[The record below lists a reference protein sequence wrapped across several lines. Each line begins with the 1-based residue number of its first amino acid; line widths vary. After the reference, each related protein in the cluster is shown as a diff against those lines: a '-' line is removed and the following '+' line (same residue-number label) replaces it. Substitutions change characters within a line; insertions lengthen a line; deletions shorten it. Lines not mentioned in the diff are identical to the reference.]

1 VDWSLID
8 CGRKGHVTYAPSEA
22 GVRQQLRAQ
31 AESGEAWRCL
41 RCGAYVTGE
50 PLMSGPA
57 ADAPVVLRGKE
68 VRSALILRVF
78 AVERFLR
85 ALAVAAISFVVWRFE
100 YARETIEQA
109 FDRERPELRNL
120 FHQLG
125 YNIDNSKLVGLFN
138 RALTLSPATIKLLA
152 IGLACYAAI
161 EVVEGVGLWV
171 GKRWGEYFAMVATSV
186 GLPLEIYDLVNKVST
201 VGFILFAI
209 NLFLVLY
216 LVITKRL
223 FGVRGGKKAYD
234 ARLRSES
241 IMDGAI
247 AAAAAG
253 RPAEPAPPGQTK
265 TPTPGVPPPD
275 TKPGAHTSDA
285 YPTEAQPG
293 ARTPAARQDAH
304 PTEAQPDARTPAT
317 RRDGHAADGEPA
329 APRDAPAGTDSARAA
344 P

>member
-1 VDWSLID
+1 MDWSLYD
-8 CGRKGHVTYAPSEA
+8 CGRKGHLTYAPAEA
-22 GVRQQLRAQ
+22 DVRRQLRAQ

-41 RCGAYVTGE
+41 RCGAYVAGG

-57 ADAPVVLRGKE
+57 AEAPLVRRGKE

-85 ALAVAAISFVVWRFE
+85 ALAVAAIAFVVWRFE

-109 FDRERPELRNL
+109 FDRERPELRSL

-138 RALTLSPATIKLLA
+138 RALTLSPTTIKLLA

-186 GLPLEIYDLVNKVST
+186 GLPFEIYDLVNKVST
-201 VGFILFAI
+201 IGLILFAI

-223 FGVRGGKKAYD
+223 FGVRGGKRAYD

-241 IMDGAI
+241 IMDAAI
-247 AAAAAG
+247 AAAASSAATDHTATDHAAT
-253 RPAEPAPPGQTK
+253 PAQPEA
-265 TPTPGVPPPD
+265 PTP
-275 TKPGAHTSDA
+275 DA
-285 YPTEAQPG
+285 RSS
-293 ARTPAARQDAH
+293 RT
-304 PTEAQPDARTPAT
+304 QPDAPTPETPTSDMRPDAPT
-317 RRDGHAADGEPA
+317 PDGETAEPH
-329 APRDAPAGTDSARAA
+329 DAPAGTDSARAA

>member
-1 VDWSLID
+1 MDWSLID
-8 CGRKGHVTYAPSEA
+8 CGRKGHLTYAPSEA
-22 GVRQQLRAQ
+22 DVRRQLRAQ

-41 RCGAYVTGE
+41 RCGAYVTGG
-50 PLMSGPA
+50 PQMSGPA
-57 ADAPVVLRGKE
+57 ANAPLVRRGKE

-85 ALAVAAISFVVWRFE
+85 ALAVAAIAFVVWRFE

-109 FDRERPELRNL
+109 FDRERPELRSL

-138 RALTLSPATIKLLA
+138 RALTLSPMTIKLLA

-171 GKRWGEYFAMVATSV
+171 GRRWGEYFAMVATSV
-186 GLPLEIYDLVNKVST
+186 GLPFEIYDLVNKVSAI
-201 VGFILFAI
+201 GFILFAI

-223 FGVRGGKKAYD
+223 FGVRGGKRAYD

-241 IMDGAI
+241 IMDAAV
-247 AAAAAG
+247 AAAAADHTATDHTAG
-253 RPAEPAPPGQTK
+253 HTAATDHTALPAQLEA
-265 TPTPGVPPPD
+265 PTPETRASDTPPD
-275 TKPGAHTSDA
+275 A
-285 YPTEAQPG
+285 PT
-293 ARTPAARQDAH
+293 
-304 PTEAQPDARTPAT
+304 PDIET
-317 RRDGHAADGEPA
+317 A
-329 APRDAPAGTDSARAA
+329 APQDAPAGTDSARAA

>member
-22 GVRQQLRAQ
+22 DVRQQLRAQ

-57 ADAPVVLRGKE
+57 EDAPVVLRGKE

-85 ALAVAAISFVVWRFE
+85 ALAVAAIAFVVWRFE

-201 VGFILFAI
+201 VGFILFGI

-247 AAAAAG
+247 ATAAAALRTAD
-253 RPAEPAPPGQTK
+253 RPTSDRPTADRPTADRQPEAATPGAPP
-265 TPTPGVPPPD
+265 PGS
-275 TKPGAHTSDA
+275 KPGTRTS
-285 YPTEAQPG
+285 
-293 ARTPAARQDAH
+293 AAKPDAH
-304 PTEAQPDARTPAT
+304 APDN
-317 RRDGHAADGEPA
+317 EPA
-329 APRDAPAGTDSARAA
+329 APSDAPAGTDSARAT

>member
-1 VDWSLID
+1 MDWSLID
-8 CGRKGHVTYAPSEA
+8 CGHKGHLTYAPAEA
-22 GVRQQLRAQ
+22 DVRRQLRAQ

-41 RCGAYVTGE
+41 RCGTYVSGG
-50 PLMSGPA
+50 PQMSGPA
-57 ADAPVVLRGKE
+57 AEAPLVRRGKE

-85 ALAVAAISFVVWRFE
+85 ALAVAAIAFVVWRFE

-109 FDRERPELRNL
+109 FDRERPELRSL

-138 RALTLSPATIKLLA
+138 RALTLSPTTIKLLA

-171 GKRWGEYFAMVATSV
+171 GRRWGEYFAMVATSV
-186 GLPLEIYDLVNKVST
+186 GLPFEIYDLVNKVSAIGL
-201 VGFILFAI
+201 VLFGI

-223 FGVRGGKKAYD
+223 FGVRGGKRAYD
-234 ARLRSES
+234 DRLRSES
-241 IMDGAI
+241 IMDAAI
-247 AAAAAG
+247 AAAAADRKATG
-253 RPAEPAPPGQTK
+253 HTTTADHTTTDHTTTNHTTAADHTTAPAQPEAPNPKTPASDKRPDA
-265 TPTPGVPPPD
+265 PTPG
-275 TKPGAHTSDA
+275 
-285 YPTEAQPG
+285 
-293 ARTPAARQDAH
+293 
-304 PTEAQPDARTPAT
+304 
-317 RRDGHAADGEPA
+317 GETA
-329 APRDAPAGTDSARAA
+329 APHDAPTGTDSARAA

>member
-8 CGRKGHVTYAPSEA
+8 CGRKGHLTYAPAEA
-22 GVRQQLRAQ
+22 GVRRQLRAQ

-41 RCGAYVTGE
+41 RCGAYVAGE

-57 ADAPVVLRGKE
+57 AEAPLVPRGKE

-85 ALAVAAISFVVWRFE
+85 ALAVAAIAFVVWRFE

-109 FDRERPELRNL
+109 FDRERPELRSL

-138 RALTLSPATIKLLA
+138 RALTLSPTTIKLLA

-186 GLPLEIYDLVNKVST
+186 GLPFEIYDLVNKVST
-201 VGFILFAI
+201 IGLILFAI

-241 IMDGAI
+241 IMDAAI
-247 AAAAAG
+247 AAAAA
-253 RPAEPAPPGQTK
+253 PSHPTEAAQPEA
-265 TPTPGVPPPD
+265 PTPNGPPAGAMPEAR
-275 TKPGAHTSDA
+275 TSAPRPGAHTPDEQQDPRTSA
-285 YPTEAQPG
+285 PRPG
-293 ARTPAARQDAH
+293 AHTPDS
-304 PTEAQPDARTPAT
+304 
-317 RRDGHAADGEPA
+317 EPA
-329 APRDAPAGTDSARAA
+329 APSDAHAGTDSARAA

>member
-22 GVRQQLRAQ
+22 DVRSHLRAQ

-50 PLMSGPA
+50 PLMTGPA

-85 ALAVAAISFVVWRFE
+85 ALAVAAISFVVWRFD
-100 YARETIEQA
+100 YARESIEQA

-138 RALTLSPATIKLLA
+138 RALTLSPTTIKLLA

-186 GLPLEIYDLVNKVST
+186 GLPFEIYDLVHKVSAIGL
-201 VGFILFAI
+201 VLFGI

-241 IMDGAI
+241 IMDAAI
-247 AAAAAG
+247 AAAAAAHRAAG
-253 RPAEPAPPGQTK
+253 RPPTDRPAAERLPGPLTPADGGDPTAVPAPAQTGK
-265 TPTPGVPPPD
+265 PD
-275 TKPGAHTSDA
+275 
-285 YPTEAQPG
+285 
-293 ARTPAARQDAH
+293 RPAD
-304 PTEAQPDARTPAT
+304 
-317 RRDGHAADGEPA
+317 
-329 APRDAPAGTDSARAA
+329 
-344 P
+344 

>member
-8 CGRKGHVTYAPSEA
+8 CGRKGHLTYAPAEA
-22 GVRQQLRAQ
+22 DVRTQLRAQ
-31 AESGEAWRCL
+31 AEAGEAWRCL

-57 ADAPVVLRGKE
+57 ADAPVVRRGKE
-68 VRSALILRVF
+68 VRSAFILRIF

-85 ALAVAAISFVVWRFE
+85 ALAVAAIAFVVWRFE
-100 YARETIEQA
+100 YSRETIEQA
-109 FDRERPELRNL
+109 FDRERPELRTL

-138 RALTLSPATIKLLA
+138 RALTLSPTTIKLLA

-201 VGFILFAI
+201 IGLVLFAI

-241 IMDGAI
+241 IMDAAI
-247 AAAAAG
+247 AAAAADEDPPAPG
-253 RPAEPAPPGQTK
+253 QSAPPSRSGNALVSEPTPASRAGPSAVRAEPARMR
-265 TPTPGVPPPD
+265 
-275 TKPGAHTSDA
+275 
-285 YPTEAQPG
+285 E
-293 ARTPAARQDAH
+293 
-304 PTEAQPDARTPAT
+304 T
-317 RRDGHAADGEPA
+317 RAD
-329 APRDAPAGTDSARAA
+329 
-344 P
+344 

>member
-1 VDWSLID
+1 VDWSLYD
-8 CGRKGHVTYAPSEA
+8 CGRKGHLTYAPAEA
-22 GVRQQLRAQ
+22 DVRRQLRAQ

-41 RCGAYVTGE
+41 RCGAYVAGG

-57 ADAPVVLRGKE
+57 AEAPLVRRGKE

-85 ALAVAAISFVVWRFE
+85 ALAVAAIAFVVWRFE

-109 FDRERPELRNL
+109 FDRERPELRSL

-138 RALTLSPATIKLLA
+138 RALTLSPTTIKLLA

-186 GLPLEIYDLVNKVST
+186 GLPFEIYDLVNKVST
-201 VGFILFAI
+201 IGLILFAI

-223 FGVRGGKKAYD
+223 FGVRGGKRAYD

-241 IMDGAI
+241 IMDAAI

-253 RPAEPAPPGQTK
+253 HAAADHTAADHTAADHTATDHTATDHTATDHTAAPAHPEAPTPETPTSDTRPDAPTPDGETAEP
-265 TPTPGVPPPD
+265 
-275 TKPGAHTSDA
+275 H
-285 YPTEAQPG
+285 
-293 ARTPAARQDAH
+293 
-304 PTEAQPDARTPAT
+304 
-317 RRDGHAADGEPA
+317 
-329 APRDAPAGTDSARAA
+329 DAPAGTDSARAA

>member
-1 VDWSLID
+1 VDWSLLD
-8 CGRKGHVTYAPSEA
+8 CGRSGHLTYAPAEPD
-22 GVRQQLRAQ
+22 VRRQLRAQ

-57 ADAPVVLRGKE
+57 AAAPPVRRGRE
-68 VRSALILRVF
+68 IRSALILRIF

-85 ALAVAAISFVVWRFE
+85 ALAVAGLAFGVWRFE
-100 YARETIEQA
+100 YARESIEQA
-109 FDRERPELRNL
+109 FNRELPLLRTL
-120 FHQLG
+120 FRQLG
-125 YNIDNSKLVGLFN
+125 YNIDHSKLVGLFN
-138 RALTLSPATIKLLA
+138 RALTLSPTTIKLLA

-186 GLPLEIYDLVNKVST
+186 GLPFEIYDLTSKVST
-201 VGFILFAI
+201 IGLVLFAI
-209 NLFLVLY
+209 NLTLVLY

-223 FGVRGGKKAYD
+223 FGVRGGKRAYD

-241 IMDGAI
+241 IMDAAI

-253 RPAEPAPPGQTK
+253 HPATDRPAADRPAPPGRTEG
-265 TPTPGVPPPD
+265 PTPD
-275 TKPGAHTSDA
+275 
-285 YPTEAQPG
+285 AQPG
-293 ARTPAARQDAH
+293 GPTPHGQHEGPTPDGQHEAPTQAGH
-304 PTEAQPDARTPAT
+304 PTQA
-317 RRDGHAADGEPA
+317 GEPA
-329 APRDAPAGTDSARAA
+329 APRDAGRPAPAESDSARTA